1 MKKEEIERGVVRMKP
16 PKDPRGYKNGDIY
29 LYQINEMSD
38 EAIAKYGLT
47 SVKKRLSENDSD
59 I

>member
-47 SVKKRLSENDSD
+47 SVKKRLSK
-59 I
+59 